1 MSAASLTQSIGMTS
15 ARPEFSV
22 KTMRGVGGSVCSPW
36 QASAFKILAPARLGK
51 RFDLVNNGGIMPDET
66 NDGTAATV
74 LVVEDDFDLR
84 DALVPILEYEGHRV
98 VSAANGQEALDRL
111 HTMPPPSLILLDLMM
126 PVMNGEEFRAEQ
138 LRDPTLASI
147 PVVVVSAHPGA
158 EERARRIGAA
168 GCVKKPFEIEDL
180 LEQVRRSS
188 RRPVAAV
195 PTPGPTA
202 TRLRR
207 P

>member
-1 MSAASLTQSIGMTS
+1 MSRSPKQAPGQTRKPHGLSLAGASVQHFGT
-15 ARPEFSV
+15 RPAWETIRS
-22 KTMRGVGGSVCSPW
+22 GEEWC
-36 QASAFKILAPARLGK
+36 
-51 RFDLVNNGGIMPDET
+51 IMPEEP

-111 HTMPPPSLILLDLMM
+111 HAMPPPSLILLDLMM
-126 PVMNGEEFRAEQ
+126 PVMNGEEFRAVQ

-147 PVVVVSAHPGA
+147 PVVVVSAHPSA
-158 EERARRIGAA
+158 EERAARIGAA

-195 PTPGPTA
+195 LTPSRSA
-202 TRLRR
+202 QLRR